1 MSASGSWIRHHCGL
15 LNWFDCVV
23 VPVVGESSPGGLFQ
37 PVLASLADGGAACFV
52 LVEGD
57 DAADAC
63 VQALVVALGANRVEL
78 GPEYGGVGDDQQVG
92 SLGLER
98 SVE

>member
-1 MSASGSWIRHHCGL
+1 M
-15 LNWFDCVV
+15 
-23 VPVVGESSPGGLFQ
+23 FQ
-37 PVLASLADGGAACFV
+37 PILANFADGGPACFV

-63 VQALVVALGANRVEL
+63 VHALVAVLGANRVEL